1 MVAYLLLLVAVLS
14 RVIPHAGWWNF
25 TAVTGG
31 LLYFGARRPWREM
44 LIPLAA
50 LMATDFFLTVAIYH
64 YSFRWQSYVIT
75 WIWYVAV
82 MALGSILL
90 RKQTTFARG
99 AAGTLLGPT
108 GFFLVSN
115 FGVWA
120 SGFNGYPPNL
130 TGLGACYVAGLP
142 FYRNDLVS
150 TAIVLGIALGVPALV
165 RRMNHAPVQEAL
177 AGK

>member
-50 LMATDFFLTVAIYH
+50 LAATDPYLTIVVYH
-64 YSFRWQSYVIT
+64 SSFRWQSYVIT
-75 WIWYVAV
+75 WIWYVAA
-82 MALGSILL
+82 MFLGSILL
-90 RKQTTFARG
+90 SKRTSFARG
-99 AAGTLLGPT
+99 TAGAILGPT

-120 SGFNGYPPNL
+120 AGGMYPQTL
-130 TGLGACYVAGLP
+130 GGLGVCYVAGLP

-150 TAIVLGIALGVPALV
+150 TAIVLGLALGVPALV
-165 RRMNHAPVQEAL
+165 RRMNTGRAQEFL
-177 AGK
+177 ASK